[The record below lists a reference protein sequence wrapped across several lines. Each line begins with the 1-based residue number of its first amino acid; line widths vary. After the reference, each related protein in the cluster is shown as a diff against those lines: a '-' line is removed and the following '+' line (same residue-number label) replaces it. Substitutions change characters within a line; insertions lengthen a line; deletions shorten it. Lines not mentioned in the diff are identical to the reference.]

1 VKTHTPPFLLREVK
15 LEVTYRCP
23 LACIHC
29 SSDAEPTSTLE
40 MSKNDAI
47 RIVAEALSMGVTAV
61 AFSGGEP
68 LAWEGLPDLVEQC
81 SDKGVSADIYTSGNV
96 PNMEDITRALKAR
109 GAGKLVFSIFAGN
122 GTGHEAITRRAGS
135 FERTLAS
142 VQITRRIG
150 LAVELHFVPMSINF
164 QELPKV
170 TALAKDIGVQ
180 KVSVLRFVP
189 QGRGAAMPSL
199 ALSRAENVHL
209 RRLVLEAR
217 DTFAVR
223 TGSPYNFF
231 CLSDQPSCCAAI
243 DRLIVAPDLSIYP
256 CDAFK
261 QIRPEE
267 LVGHDPL
274 SGIAGSLAEC
284 WNGSLFL
291 RQVREYLTTDFA
303 PPCSGCG
310 QLEACLS
317 GCLAQ
322 KVIVSGNLDK
332 RPDPMCLR
340 GGAVP

>member
-1 VKTHTPPFLLREVK
+1 VKTHGPPFLLREIK

-23 LACIHC
+23 LACVHC

-40 MSKNDAI
+40 MSKNDAT
-47 RIVAEALSMGVTAV
+47 RIVAEALNMGVTEI

-68 LAWEGLPDLVEQC
+68 LVWESLPDLVEQC
-81 SDKGVSADIYTSGNV
+81 SNKGIPACIYTSGNV
-96 PNMEDITRALKAR
+96 PDMEDIASSLKAR
-109 GAGKLVFSIFAGN
+109 GAGKMVFSIFAGN
-122 GTGHEAITRRAGS
+122 SAGHEAITRRAGS
-135 FERTLAS
+135 FVRTLAS
-142 VQITRRIG
+142 AQIARRIG

-170 TALAKDIGVQ
+170 TALAKDIGVE

-189 QGRGAAMPSL
+189 QGRGAGMPSL
-199 ALSRAENVHL
+199 ALSRAQNVHL
-209 RRLVLEAR
+209 RRLILEAR
-217 DTFAVR
+217 NALAVR
-223 TGSPYNFF
+223 TGSPYNFL

-261 QIRPEE
+261 HIRPEE

-284 WNGSLFL
+284 WNGSIFL
-291 RQVREYLTTDFA
+291 REVREYLTTDFA
-303 PPCSGCG
+303 PPCSGCEE
-310 QLEACLS
+310 LVSCLS

-322 KVIVSGNLDK
+322 KVIVSGNLEK

-340 GGAVP
+340 GGAVT